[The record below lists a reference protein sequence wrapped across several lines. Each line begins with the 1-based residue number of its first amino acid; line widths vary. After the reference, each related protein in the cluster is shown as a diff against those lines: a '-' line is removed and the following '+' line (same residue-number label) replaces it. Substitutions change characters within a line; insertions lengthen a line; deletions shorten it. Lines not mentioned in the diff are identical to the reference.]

1 MRLWLILVWEGN
13 GRNLPPSPIPIGA
26 GWEESCGRSL
36 REVIAESHRAES
48 LVHIEPIGH
57 DVFPMRAGCPVCA
70 VNLIRVKEPS

>member
-36 REVIAESHRAES
+36 REVIAESHRGES
-48 LVHIEPIGH
+48 P
-57 DVFPMRAGCPVCA
+57 R
-70 VNLIRVKEPS
+70 RVTAQSHGAYRTDRT